1 MNSRPQYVD
10 MPVPDSRAESE
21 ARARQLQLTKPPGSL
36 GRLEELACWFAA
48 RMRNPIPE
56 ISHSEIFVFAADH
69 GVASQGVSAFPQSVT
84 GQMVANFAGGGAA
97 INVLATLEKC
107 PIEVVDVG
115 VASDDEPPPSVR
127 REKVRAGTRDLLIEA
142 AMTDEELTAALDVG
156 ARCAREAIQRG
167 AQLLI
172 AGDMGIAN
180 TTAAACLICAFTD
193 TMPEQVVGRGTGV
206 DDAGL
211 ARKREVVTAALARA
225 RKAIGS
231 HGSPAASTSEAI
243 STPESPTA
251 GASKAT
257 ATSGAPAASAS
268 ETIGTL
274 DMPLAGAIRA
284 GGTSHSP
291 AAGTSKAIG
300 TPDMSAAGAI
310 RAGGTSDSP
319 AAATSKAI
327 GAPDSSSA
335 GTSKAAG
342 TPELPSAGARKMLAH
357 VGGLEIAAMAGFYIE
372 AARSGVPVL
381 LDGYISG
388 AAALAAVRLEPCTV
402 RWMLAS
408 HRSAEGGHGYALQA
422 LGLNPLVDLGMRL
435 GEGSGAAL
443 TLPIIKA
450 ALALH
455 RNMAT
460 FTSAGVDGKSP

>member
-1 MNSRPQYVD
+1 M
-10 MPVPDSRAESE
+10 
-21 ARARQLQLTKPPGSL
+21 
-36 GRLEELACWFAA
+36 
-48 RMRNPIPE
+48 
-56 ISHSEIFVFAADH
+56 
-69 GVASQGVSAFPQSVT
+69 
-84 GQMVANFAGGGAA
+84 
-97 INVLATLEKC
+97 LEKC

-231 HGSPAASTSEAI
+231 RGSPAADASEATAKAGSPAASTGKAM
-243 STPESPTA
+243 
-251 GASKAT
+251 SK
-257 ATSGAPAASAS
+257 P
-268 ETIGTL
+268 
-274 DMPLAGAIRA
+274 
-284 GGTSHSP
+284 
-291 AAGTSKAIG
+291 
-300 TPDMSAAGAI
+300 
-310 RAGGTSDSP
+310 DSP
-319 AAATSKAI
+319 
-327 GAPDSSSA
+327 SA
-335 GTSKAAG
+335 GTGKAAG

-422 LGLNPLVDLGMRL
+422 LGLSPLVDLGMRL

>member
-1 MNSRPQYVD
+1 MNARPQYID

-48 RMRNPIPE
+48 RLSNPIPE

-97 INVLATLEKC
+97 INVLAMLEKC
-107 PIEVVDVG
+107 PIQVVDVG

-211 ARKREVVTAALARA
+211 TRKREVVTAALARA

-231 HGSPAASTSEAI
+231 HGSPAA
-243 STPESPTA
+243 
-251 GASKAT
+251 
-257 ATSGAPAASAS
+257 
-268 ETIGTL
+268 
-274 DMPLAGAIRA
+274 
-284 GGTSHSP
+284 
-291 AAGTSKAIG
+291 
-300 TPDMSAAGAI
+300 
-310 RAGGTSDSP
+310 
-319 AAATSKAI
+319 ATSKAI
-327 GAPDSSSA
+327 VTPDSPSA
-335 GTSKAAG
+335 GTGKAPG

-422 LGLNPLVDLGMRL
+422 LGLSPLVDLGMRL

-460 FTSAGVDGKSP
+460 FASAGVDGKSP

>member
-1 MNSRPQYVD
+1 MSARPNFVD

-48 RMRNPIPE
+48 RSRNPIPD
-56 ISHSEIFVFAADH
+56 ISHCEIFVFAADH
-69 GVASQGVSAFPQSVT
+69 GVAAQGVSAFPQSVT

-97 INVLATLEKC
+97 INVLAMLEEC

-115 VASDDEPPPSVR
+115 VASDAEPPRSVR
-127 REKVRAGTRDLLIEA
+127 AEKVRPGTRDLLVEA
-142 AMTDEELTAALDVG
+142 AMTDDELAVALDVG

-211 ARKREVVTAALARA
+211 AHKREVVTAALVRA
-225 RKAIGS
+225 RKAIG
-231 HGSPAASTSEAI
+231 
-243 STPESPTA
+243 
-251 GASKAT
+251 
-257 ATSGAPAASAS
+257 
-268 ETIGTL
+268 
-274 DMPLAGAIRA
+274 
-284 GGTSHSP
+284 
-291 AAGTSKAIG
+291 
-300 TPDMSAAGAI
+300 TPDSAVV
-310 RAGGTSDSP
+310 
-319 AAATSKAI
+319 
-327 GAPDSSSA
+327 
-335 GTSKAAG
+335 
-342 TPELPSAGARKMLAH
+342 GARRMFAQ

-388 AAALAAVRLEPCTV
+388 AAALAAVRLEPGAL

-408 HRSAEGGHGYALQA
+408 HRSAEGGHGYALEA

-443 TLPIIKA
+443 TLPIIRA

-460 FTSAGVDGKSP
+460 FASAGVDGKSP

>member
-1 MNSRPQYVD
+1 MNAQPNFID
-10 MPVPDSRAESE
+10 MPVPDSRAETE

-48 RMRNPIPE
+48 RSGNPIPE
-56 ISHSEIFVFAADH
+56 ISHCEIFVFAADH
-69 GVASQGVSAFPQSVT
+69 GVAAQGVSAFPQSVT

-97 INVLATLEKC
+97 INVLAMLEEC

-115 VASDDEPPPSVR
+115 VASDAEPPRSVR
-127 REKVRAGTRDLLIEA
+127 KEKVRAGTRDLLVEA
-142 AMTDEELTAALDVG
+142 AMTDDELTAALDVG

-211 ARKREVVTAALARA
+211 ARKREVVTEALARA
-225 RKAIGS
+225 RKAIG
-231 HGSPAASTSEAI
+231 
-243 STPESPTA
+243 
-251 GASKAT
+251 
-257 ATSGAPAASAS
+257 
-268 ETIGTL
+268 
-274 DMPLAGAIRA
+274 
-284 GGTSHSP
+284 
-291 AAGTSKAIG
+291 
-300 TPDMSAAGAI
+300 
-310 RAGGTSDSP
+310 TSDS
-319 AAATSKAI
+319 AAA
-327 GAPDSSSA
+327 D
-335 GTSKAAG
+335 
-342 TPELPSAGARKMLAH
+342 ARKMFAQ

-372 AARSGVPVL
+372 AARSRVPVV

-388 AAALAAVRLEPCTV
+388 AAALAAVRLEPGAV

-443 TLPIIKA
+443 TLPIIRA

-460 FTSAGVDGKSP
+460 FASAGVDGKSP